1 MKRMWLIL
9 IMLIPA
15 LLLANI
21 IRGGPG
27 DRIMGFAPVDT
38 LIDTL
43 FVTVRVPARIGLY
56 VNGNTEFDLGDPGV
70 TFPPLVFPG
79 YYDPTLVSGTNVD
92 GVDVEVFSNSQAMTW
107 RLETNGSGDF
117 SATIA
122 LDQLYY
128 APDGTANP
136 ADGTDPPAAPWTSF
150 TTTYTEIAN
159 GLNTTGW
166 QDESQDYV
174 FQAETDDAPT
184 PAAGEIVVIRYR
196 VYAQ

>member
-1 MKRMWLIL
+1 MKLTWMLLLIL
-9 IMLIPA
+9 PAVMLA
-15 LLLANI
+15 TI
-21 IRGGPG
+21 IEGGPG
-27 DRIMGFAPVDT
+27 DRIMGFAPGDTLVDT
-38 LIDTL
+38 L
-43 FVTVRVPARIGLY
+43 VVMVRVPARIGLY
-56 VNGNTEFDLGDPGV
+56 VNGNTEFDLADPTV
-70 TFPPLVFPG
+70 TFPPVAFPG
-79 YYDPTLVSGTNVD
+79 YYDPTLVGGTNPD

-107 RLETNGSGDF
+107 HLETSGSADF

-122 LDQLYY
+122 LDQLFY
-128 APDGTANP
+128 APDGEANP
-136 ADGTDPPAAPWTSF
+136 VDGTDPPGGNWVSF

-184 PAAGEIVVIRYR
+184 PAAGETVTIYYR